1 MRNYNW
7 YNILL
12 LLIFL
17 LPQSIF
23 AGKRETKRVNVGD
36 QITLYST
43 YHSYTQSVLWNW
55 DTGVLELVGS
65 LYATSTSAT
74 FKVKKASPL
83 SGVVVQATTYY
94 HKSNTTATG
103 INKDLDTWTI
113 YATDNSTV
121 SLSSSSVVMDQGESM
136 YITATA
142 SNSSYSGQYKW
153 KSYNTNV
160 AYISGSGKR
169 VILNAYAPGTT
180 KIRVTLDNNNYAECQ
195 VTVNKVDPQSATIS
209 SPISIYTD
217 QSKSLTVS
225 VYPSNAKVD
234 SKTWYVASGKE
245 YVSLTSSGY
254 MTGLKPGVADVYC
267 LINNQIYSN
276 TAQVIVTEPTFNI
289 QQTYPQNNATEVS
302 SLVAPSI
309 TYSLDV
315 YEADDY
321 AGIQLQNLDNRS
333 LVEGTVVHTGKKVT
347 FTPTQALLPLT
358 NYQLIIPQ
366 KAVRSKWGAYID
378 STFSIYFKTSDWDKL
393 SLTFS
398 DDNQFVPIGSKV
410 HLRASVADAQIFY
423 TTNGTFPTIN
433 STLYTDSILIERD
446 MKIRAFAMRDGY
458 INSDIVE
465 KEYLISNKSI
475 VKKFPEKEQLYVYD
489 DVNPYVTFDIAI
501 KESNRIGDV
510 SLFKKDGEVVDGQV
524 IVADSSIFFVPHQPL
539 KKGCIYNMFV
549 PANAV
554 LTSKGE
560 PNDSVVW
567 TFSTGDYATSIAVGA
582 EMGAAFKTDGQI
594 MTWGSIYQ
602 SGNYLDGSYEM
613 SLLSNPTNIAYSDV
627 DTISIGYMHSAYI
640 KNDSSLWMCGRQY
653 CGEFGVNSHI
663 GTNVPIK
670 VMDSV
675 LYVSAGGQHTAIIKN
690 DYSLWMVGRNDF
702 GQLGDSS
709 VVTKLLPVKVLD
721 NVMKVAAGWGNT
733 FAITNDYQ
741 LYGWGRN
748 DKSQLGNSSTIDSWQ
763 PIKLAENVA
772 YVATSVVEG
781 KYTAFIKRDGSLWVF
796 GDDYTTPTQILE
808 DVSSV
813 AVGVDYIQAIK
824 SDNTLWAMGNN
835 TLGQLGI
842 EVKTESNSPKFI
854 RDSVLQV
861 SSGGKTTVAMMYNG
875 SVWTWGSN
883 MNNLL
888 GYDTQSNVTCNY
900 IPIQIIEGMSC
911 STLSGIT
918 PRKMLYRMVTGEKN
932 VITTIPEPLN
942 ADYTELL
949 WKCLDENVVSV
960 SQRGVVTALSPGETD
975 LYIQIQDQQ
984 NRTYDIDCHIIVSAP
999 KPPAT
1004 TETEELTLC
1013 PSELPIEWY
1022 GQMLT
1027 ESGIYTATE
1036 KYAGMECDSVIHE
1049 LILNVYESTFLISVE
1064 SDNEL
1069 QGSVQVEIKQ

>member
-1 MRNYNW
+1 MRMRNYNW

-142 SNSSYSGQYKW
+142 SNSSYSGQYMW

-254 MTGLKPGVADVYC
+254 LTGLKPGVADVYC
-267 LINNQIYSN
+267 LINNQVYSN

-289 QQTYPQNNATEVS
+289 QQIYPQNNATEVS

-321 AGIQLQNLDNRS
+321 ADIQLQNLDNQS
-333 LVEGTVVHTGKKVT
+333 LVEGSVVHTGKKVT
-347 FTPTQALLPLT
+347 FTPTQALQPLT

-378 STFSIYFKTSDWDKL
+378 SAFSICFKTSDWDKL

-398 DDNQFVPIGSKV
+398 DENQFVPVGSKV
-410 HLRASVADAQIFY
+410 HLRASVADAKIFY
-423 TTNGTFPTIN
+423 TTDGTRPTVH
-433 STLYTDSILIERD
+433 STIYTDSISIERD

-458 INSDIVE
+458 LNSDTIE
-465 KEYLISNKSI
+465 KIYLVSDKSI
-475 VKKFPEKEQLYVYD
+475 AQKFPEKEQLYVYD
-489 DVNPYVTFDIAI
+489 DVNPYVKFNIAI
-501 KESNRIGDV
+501 QTSDHISEITLTKQNGQT
-510 SLFKKDGEVVDGQV
+510 LDGQV
-524 IVADSSIFFVPHQPL
+524 IVADSSIFFIPDQPL
-539 KKGCIYNMFV
+539 EKGCMYNMYI

-554 LTSKGE
+554 LTKKGE
-560 PNDSVVW
+560 SNDSFTW
-567 TFSTGDYATSIAVGA
+567 TFSTGDYVRSIAMGA

-594 MTWGSIYQ
+594 LTWGSIYQ
-602 SGNYLDGSYEM
+602 SGNHADGSYEM
-613 SLLSNPTNIAYSDV
+613 SFLPNPTSLAFSDV
-627 DTISIGYMHSAYI
+627 DTIAIGYMHSAYI

-675 LYVSAGGQHTAIIKN
+675 LYVSAGAQHTAIIKS
-690 DYSLWMVGRNDF
+690 DHSLWMVGRNDF

-709 VVTKLLPVKVLD
+709 VVTKLIPVKVLE
-721 NVMKVAAGWGNT
+721 NVSQVAAGWGIT
-733 FAITNDYQ
+733 FAITSDYQ

-748 DKSQLGNSSTIDSWQ
+748 DKSQLGNSSSLDSWR
-763 PIKLAENVA
+763 PIKLADDVA
-772 YVATSVVEG
+772 SVATSVVEG
-781 KYTAFIKRDGSLWVF
+781 KYTAIIKRDGSLWVF
-796 GDDYTTPTQILE
+796 GTEYSTPTKILE
-808 DVSSV
+808 DVTSV
-813 AVGVDYIQAIK
+813 AVGVDYIQAVK
-824 SDNTLWAMGNN
+824 SDNTLWAMGGNS
-835 TLGQLGI
+835 LGQLGT
-842 EVKTESNSPKFI
+842 VARTDSESPIFI

-861 SSGGKTTVAMMYNG
+861 GSGGQTTVALMHNG

-883 MNNLL
+883 MNKLL
-888 GYDTQSNVTCNY
+888 GYDAQSFSSTPAQV
-900 IPIQIIEGMSC
+900 IEGMSR
-911 STLSGIT
+911 STLSGVT
-918 PRKMLYRMVTGEKN
+918 PRKMLYRMVTGERN

-942 ADYTELL
+942 ADYAELY
-949 WKCLDENVVSV
+949 WSCFDENVATV
-960 SQRGVVTALSPGETD
+960 SQRGVITALSPGETD
-975 LYIQIQDQQ
+975 LFIRIQDHQ
-984 NRTYDIDCHIIVSAP
+984 NHIYERVCHIIVSDP

-1004 TETEELTLC
+1004 TETEELTIC
-1013 PSELPIEWY
+1013 PSELPLEWY
-1022 GQMLT
+1022 GQTLT
-1027 ESGIYTATE
+1027 EAGVYTATE

-1049 LILNVYESTFLISVE
+1049 LTLNVYERSFLVTIE
-1064 SDNEL
+1064 SSDEA
-1069 QGSVQVEIKQ
+1069 QGSVNIEINP